1 MKAARAARIM
11 TAKRYRVRLEYP
23 QLARFQQILAQL
35 GGSQEDESVCGERR
49 VDRGGAAG

>member
-1 MKAARAARIM
+1 M

-35 GGSQEDESVCGERR
+35 VAVRR
-49 VDRGGAAG
+49 MNRMR

>member
-1 MKAARAARIM
+1 M

-35 GGSQEDESVCGERR
+35 GGQS
-49 VDRGGAAG
+49 GG